1 MFNFNTF
8 TFSVPNNPKNGFS
21 IVWSTISFTVV
32 SSIFLAAATRFTC
45 TYALS
50 GVMSGSRPEPLL
62 LAVKFL
68 YPLVLRQKAFT
79 HTDILRRYLNQL
91 IVTNEL
97 HALFKA

>member
-32 SSIFLAAATRFTC
+32 SSIFLAAATRFTY

-50 GVMSGSRPEPLL
+50 GVMSGSRPEPL
-62 LAVKFL
+62 AVTISAGTS
-68 YPLVLRQKAFT
+68 LRSK
-79 HTDILRRYLNQL
+79 
-91 IVTNEL
+91 
-97 HALFKA
+97 